1 MPRLFNLKQQFSNFE
16 VILQQNDDACFIS
29 YTNGNKY
36 AFMHMLFVL
45 CIFMKTKIKK
55 KLMCIHCEA
64 QQENAYYV
72 CVKHNVIGY
81 MTSQERNE

>member
-1 MPRLFNLKQQFSNFE
+1 
-16 VILQQNDDACFIS
+16 
-29 YTNGNKY
+29 
-36 AFMHMLFVL
+36 MLFVL
-45 CIFMKTKIKK
+45 CIFMKTK
-55 KLMCIHCEA
+55 MCIHCEA